1 MTINQALK
9 TYSKVEIDLL
19 LSHILS
25 KPKEFLYLKP
35 AYQLSANQHIRLKKM
50 IARRQKGEPVAYIL
64 GYKDFMGLRFKV
76 NKDVLIPRPETE
88 ELVEQVIKSVKLLGY
103 PVKKNSPSPLPF
115 GKLRTCFG
123 QRGGKGGVIK
133 ILDVG
138 TGSGCIA
145 VAIAKQLQQ
154 VQISNIKYQIY
165 ASDISPKALA
175 VAKHNA
181 KTHRVKIKFI
191 HSDILQNIRM
201 KLDVIVA
208 NLPYGWQAWK
218 NNTST
223 ETVGLKFEP
232 QQALFTKEYGLY
244 YIRSLLEQIAGRK
257 QQPKSIFLEFDPR
270 QKAELHRMI
279 KRILPDTRTEFF
291 KDLFGRWRFCQISR
305 RESVN

>member
-1 MTINQALK
+1 
-9 TYSKVEIDLL
+9 
-19 LSHILS
+19 
-25 KPKEFLYLKP
+25 
-35 AYQLSANQHIRLKKM
+35 M
-50 IARRQKGEPVAYIL
+50 IKRRQKGEPMAYIL

-103 PVKKNSPSPLPF
+103 PVKKNSPSPL
-115 GKLRTCFG
+115 FG
-123 QRGGKGGVIK
+123 QRGGKGDVIK

-145 VAIAKQLQQ
+145 AAIAKQLQQ

-181 KTHRVKIKFI
+181 KTHQVKIKFI
-191 HSDILQNIRM
+191 HSDLLSQIRM

-208 NLPYGWQAWK
+208 NLPYLPSEALAKEGGSNTWK

-244 YIRSLLEQIAGRK
+244 YIRSLLEQIADQK
-257 QQPKSIFLEFDPR
+257 QQPKIIFLEFDPR

-305 RESVN
+305 REFVN

>member
-1 MTINQALK
+1 
-9 TYSKVEIDLL
+9 
-19 LSHILS
+19 
-25 KPKEFLYLKP
+25 
-35 AYQLSANQHIRLKKM
+35 M

-88 ELVEQVIKSVKLLGY
+88 ELVDRVLSATADLIRNPNKQILKQVQNDDV
-103 PVKKNSPSPLPF
+103 
-115 GKLRTCFG
+115 
-123 QRGGKGGVIK
+123 K

-154 VQISNIKYQIY
+154 VQISIRQLADKYQIY

-181 KTHRVKIKFI
+181 KTHQVKIKFI
-191 HSDILQNIRM
+191 HSDLLSQIRM

-232 QQALFTKEYGLY
+232 QQALFTKEHGLY
-244 YIRSLLEQIAGRK
+244 YIRSLLEQIAGQK

-270 QKAELHRMI
+270 QKQELNRVI
-279 KRILPDTRTEFF
+279 KKYLPDTRIEFF

>member
-1 MTINQALK
+1 
-9 TYSKVEIDLL
+9 
-19 LSHILS
+19 
-25 KPKEFLYLKP
+25 
-35 AYQLSANQHIRLKKM
+35 
-50 IARRQKGEPVAYIL
+50 VAYIL

-103 PVKKNSPSPLPF
+103 PVKKNSPSLLPF

-165 ASDISPKALA
+165 ASDVSQKALA

-208 NLPYGWQAWK
+208 NLPYLPTKALAKEGGLKAWK

-232 QQALFTKEYGLY
+232 QQALFTKEHGLY
-244 YIRSLLEQIAGRK
+244 YIRSLLEQIAGQK

-270 QKAELHRMI
+270 QKQELNRVI
-279 KRILPDTRTEFF
+279 KKYLPDTRIEFF